1 MDCIDCHNRAAHKIP
16 APNQLIDDGLAAGR
30 LDVSL
35 PYLKREALR
44 LLGEDGSLPTPGQIT
59 DLWARDGWF
68 DQLEAFYQRDYP
80 ALATSKQGSI
90 QKAIVEL
97 KRISNEVL
105 YPAMKTSWLTYPDNR
120 GHPGLEGTNTG
131 CFRCHTT
138 LVKADTGERMAGGAG
153 GTGCLAC
160 HDLGEEGESKLGGDP
175 IADPACAYCHVPIPL
190 EDLQR
195 DLGDPSLLGH

>member
-1 MDCIDCHNRAAHKIP
+1 M
-16 APNQLIDDGLAAGR
+16 
-30 LDVSL
+30 

-44 LLGEDGSLPTPGQIT
+44 LLGEDGSLPAPETIT
-59 DLWARDGWF
+59 ASWARDGWF
-68 DQLEAFYQRDYP
+68 EQLASFYQGSYP
-80 ALATSKQGSI
+80 ELASSRQVSI
-90 QKAIVEL
+90 QTAIVEL
-97 KRISNEVL
+97 KRISREVL

-138 LVKADTGERMAGGAG
+138 LVNTKSGERMAGGAG

-160 HDLGEEGESKLGGDP
+160 HDLGEEGESRLGGDP

-190 EDLQR
+190 KDLQR

>member
-16 APNQLIDDGLAAGR
+16 APDQLIDDALAGGR
-30 LDVSL
+30 LDAGL

-44 LLGEDGSLPTPGQIT
+44 LLGEDGTQPSPEDIAAR
-59 DLWARDGWF
+59 WAQDGWF
-68 DQLEAFYQRDYP
+68 DQLAEFYQSSYP

-90 QKAIVEL
+90 QKAVVEL
-97 KRISNEVL
+97 KRISGDVL

-131 CFRCHTT
+131 CFRCHTS
-138 LVKADTGERMAGGAG
+138 LVNAKTGERMEGGAG

-160 HDLGEEGESKLGGDP
+160 HDLGEKGESRLGGDP

-190 EDLQR
+190 R
-195 DLGDPSLLGH
+195 DLERGLGYQALLGQ